1 VPLVDQREDREHAL
15 ACERVGVAQP
25 PHEGAHKGRMAELGH
40 LVRVRVQ
47 LRVRV
52 RLRLRLRLRLR
63 VGLRLRLRLNRRA
76 GVGLRVRARVGGRG

>member
-1 VPLVDQREDREHAL
+1 MPLVDQREDREHAL
-15 ACERVGVAQP
+15 ACERVGVAQL

-52 RLRLRLRLRLR
+52 RLRLRLR

-76 GVGLRVRARVGGRG
+76 GVGLRVRARIGGRG